1 MEGVWTYINVQRYVE
16 WTHSMRMFHL
26 SMHVKQIPNIGM
38 SHVRK
43 WTMRFFK
50 TGARRFGIL
59 HGVHNP
65 SYHRYLEAQC
75 KSWMPGSP
83 SNPYISSQSCLQ
95 PLLYMQ
101 HVRGHWGTRLRN
113 WGMWPNNG
121 MPINFF
127 SLHGQHLISCGLVTF
142 PPMTLALIRM
152 QNPTLNSSEDH
163 GLTMVVCH
171 VMKPHIKSTLL
182 WLCVHK

>member
-26 SMHVKQIPNIGM
+26 SMHVKQIPNIVM

-65 SYHRYLEAQC
+65 SYHRSWSTMQVLNAR
-75 KSWMPGSP
+75 KSL
-83 SNPYISSQSCLQ
+83 QSIHIIAILFTTT
-95 PLLYMQ
+95 LVYA
-101 HVRGHWGTRLRN
+101 TRERALRDEIEKLRN
-113 WGMWPNNG
+113 VAKQWHAHQLLFTSWPTFDFMWPSYLPTND
-121 MPINFF
+121 F
-127 SLHGQHLISCGLVTF
+127 SI
-142 PPMTLALIRM
+142 
-152 QNPTLNSSEDH
+152 D
-163 GLTMVVCH
+163 
-171 VMKPHIKSTLL
+171 
-182 WLCVHK
+182 